1 MNITLKGVDVR
12 YELDGPVDDDSAPWI
27 LFSNSLTTDVT
38 MWNGEVA
45 QLADR
50 FRMLRYD
57 TRGHGETSA
66 PDGPYSFDLLVSDV
80 VALMDAVGVETAHF
94 VGLSLGGMIGLGA
107 AIRHPERILSLT
119 SCDARAWSPPD
130 YAAAWIERMVIAREH
145 GMEALVEP
153 TIERWFTEGFRA
165 EAANT
170 PVLDRVRTMIRE
182 TTVAGYT
189 GCAEALQSHDYRDG
203 LAGIAVPCLFMTG
216 AADTSTPPEC
226 AREMAEAVPGAEC
239 VIVDPA
245 SHISNL
251 ENPAQ
256 FDTALF
262 AHLAAVQSG

>member
-57 TRGHGETSA
+57 TRGHGQTSA

-107 AIRHPERILSLT
+107 AIRHPERILSLA
-119 SCDARAWSPPD
+119 SCDARVLGGIAGH
-130 YAAAWIERMVIAREH
+130 YFCIVVIDVSKTR
-145 GMEALVEP
+145 EAL
-153 TIERWFTEGFRA
+153 A
-165 EAANT
+165 
-170 PVLDRVRTMIRE
+170 
-182 TTVAGYT
+182 
-189 GCAEALQSHDYRDG
+189 CAR
-203 LAGIAVPCLFMTG
+203 
-216 AADTSTPPEC
+216 TSTHSPDIQLTAISSKITIIR
-226 AREMAEAVPGAEC
+226 ARAR
-239 VIVDPA
+239 
-245 SHISNL
+245 
-251 ENPAQ
+251 
-256 FDTALF
+256 FTAI
-262 AHLAAVQSG
+262 